1 MGILPDIYQ
10 RVPKFHKQNP
20 YHPYSRDLFDDVDGI
35 VDSTAIAYQYR
46 EGTTSQDNRQSILG
60 VGTTYYHIDVPRRQ
74 GIIWAVNWKLSS
86 TGDFGHHGA

>member
-1 MGILPDIYQ
+1 
-10 RVPKFHKQNP
+10 
-20 YHPYSRDLFDDVDGI
+20 VDGI
-35 VDSTAIAYQYR
+35 VDSTALAYQYR